1 MARWTDHYNAVVVGG
16 GPGGL
21 VAAAGLAG
29 LGARVALV
37 EKHQMGGDCLNTG
50 CVPSKALIASA
61 HAARALRTA
70 HLYGL
75 TSREP
80 EIDVGKVFERM
91 RERRAGLAH
100 HDSVERFESLGVRVF
115 LGEPGVFTSHRTVQ
129 AGDHLLQ
136 ADRFIIATGGRPA
149 VPPIPGLRESPHF
162 TNETFFDELA
172 GGPPSLCI
180 MGGGPI
186 GVEMAQ
192 TFARLGV
199 PTTVVEMSDRILVR
213 EDPDATA
220 VVRQALEEDG
230 AEILTGHK
238 VTRVAAGNPALGSR
252 AVHLTI
258 QENTTGRTIERDF
271 GALLV
276 AVGRQPNVEGLG
288 LESAGVAYSARDG
301 ITVDPYLRTTRKNVF
316 AVGDVASPLKFTHV
330 ADAQARTVVRNVL
343 IPWWPTRFDGAV
355 VPWCTYTDPECAHV
369 GHNEITAR
377 GAGLE
382 PEVYRFDLAELDRPV
397 VDDRA
402 SGFVKVLADRKGR
415 ILGATI
421 VGRGA
426 GDWIH
431 EYVTAMKHGITL
443 PQISGTIHAYPT
455 YAEANRRPGDLFM
468 KGKLTPTARKILG
481 RRWGNPATAAR

>member
-1 MARWTDHYNAVVVGG
+1 MARATDHYNAVVVGG

-61 HAARALRTA
+61 HAAQAFRTA
-70 HLYGL
+70 HRYGL

-91 RERRAGLAH
+91 RERRARLAH

-115 LGEPGVFTSHRTVQ
+115 QGAPGVFTSHRTVQ
-129 AGDHLLQ
+129 AGDRVLQ
-136 ADRFIIATGGRPA
+136 ADRFVIATGARA
-149 VPPIPGLRESPHF
+149 VVPPIPGLRESPHF
-162 TNETFFDELA
+162 TNETFFDEMTGA
-172 GGPPSLCI
+172 PPSLCI

-186 GVEMAQ
+186 GLEMAQ
-192 TFARLGV
+192 VMARLGV
-199 PTTVVEMSDRILVR
+199 PTTVVEMNDQILMV
-213 EDPDATA
+213 EDPDAVA
-220 VVRQALEEDG
+220 VVRQALEDDG
-230 AEILTGHK
+230 VEILTGNK
-238 VTRVAAGNPALGSR
+238 ATGVAAGNPELGSR
-252 AVHLTI
+252 AVRLTI
-258 QENTTGRTIERDF
+258 QETSTGRTIERDF

-276 AVGRQPNVEGLG
+276 AVGRQPNVDGLG

-301 ITVDPYLRTTRKNVF
+301 IHVDPYLRTTRKNIF
-316 AVGDVASPLKFTHV
+316 ALGDVASRLKFTHV
-330 ADAQARTVVRNVL
+330 ADAQARTVARNVL
-343 IPWWPTRFDGAV
+343 IPWWPARYDGSV

-369 GHNEITAR
+369 GHNETTAR
-377 GAGLE
+377 GAGLD
-382 PEVYRFDLAELDRPV
+382 PEVYKFDLAEMDRPV

-402 SGFVKVLADRKGR
+402 AGFVKVLADRKGR

-421 VGRGA
+421 VGAGA

-431 EYVTAMKHGITL
+431 EYVMAMKHGITL
-443 PQISGTIHAYPT
+443 PRISGTIHAYPT
-455 YAEANRRPGDLFM
+455 YAEANRRPADLYM
-468 KGKLTPTARKILG
+468 KGKLTPMARKILG
-481 RRWGNPATAAR
+481 RRWGNPVPAAR